1 MLIEGPKPPAP
12 TSSSH
17 SKDAV
22 SSREASVNSSPPVRR
37 PVQQPKVLEPKAALL
52 LGHHQVPLVASPQ
65 LHITHIPDKLMPLYM
80 HHHMQPTIKTV
91 PKRIEKANTREDERR
106 QQQEMFEMMKIHQRL
121 LYTIIATIGIPVVLL
136 VVFYIEVCLHLSVWK
151 ACVIDRGSLLYA
163 FFSFFP
169 PLLWAFGT
177 TWSFS
182 FNFPFSV
189 MFAVISY
196 LTSFPTW
203 LNDLFYF
210 FLFLIL
216 CFRDRQDSILYHL
229 EIHLIQ
235 AHHKRLLIKV
245 NNLLITWV
253 SA

>member
-1 MLIEGPKPPAP
+1 MNGA
-12 TSSSH
+12 
-17 SKDAV
+17 
-22 SSREASVNSSPPVRR
+22 SSRRCSRWWR
-37 PVQQPKVLEPKAALL
+37 FTRGCCIRL
-52 LGHHQVPLVASPQ
+52 SPQ
-65 LHITHIPDKLMPLYM
+65 L
-80 HHHMQPTIKTV
+80 
-91 PKRIEKANTREDERR
+91 
-106 QQQEMFEMMKIHQRL
+106 
-121 LYTIIATIGIPVVLL
+121 
-136 VVFYIEVCLHLSVWK
+136 
-151 ACVIDRGSLLYA
+151 GSLWYYWWCFTLRYVYTCLCEKRA
-163 FFSFFP
+163 WSTGGHSYTLFFP
-169 PLLWAFGT
+169 SFPVSFEPLVQRG
-177 TWSFS
+177 SFS

-203 LNDLFYF
+203 LNDLFIY

-216 CFRDRQDSILYHL
+216 CFRDRQDIILYHL

>member
-1 MLIEGPKPPAP
+1 M
-12 TSSSH
+12 
-17 SKDAV
+17 
-22 SSREASVNSSPPVRR
+22 RR

-136 VVFYIEVCLHLSVWK
+136 VVFYIEVCLHLSVLK

-163 FFSFFP
+163 FFSLLSPSPLSFWYNVVFF
-169 PLLWAFGT
+169 F
-177 TWSFS
+177 
-182 FNFPFSV
+182 
-189 MFAVISY
+189 
-196 LTSFPTW
+196 
-203 LNDLFYF
+203 
-210 FLFLIL
+210 
-216 CFRDRQDSILYHL
+216 
-229 EIHLIQ
+229 
-235 AHHKRLLIKV
+235 
-245 NNLLITWV
+245 
-253 SA
+253 